1 MRRARISSILE
12 PLASDLVRRFLLLAA
27 LLVPTVSAA
36 QSAAPGAP
44 SLGVPRHDASPSSRF
59 MVPATGREAAEL
71 RSLGLPGLPERT
83 GLHARA
89 RSRPSTSARF
99 LSAAQDTTQQ
109 GRNVFKDFGG
119 GVVSLGR
126 DALDFITEPFN
137 LSGRQWVEVGVV
149 VGAGVVLAAFD
160 QQIHDFIIGSQ
171 DEAPWSTIKDVGDFF
186 EPLGLMNNTN
196 PFWLA
201 GIGVTYA
208 FKQEPAMRVFQQLLF
223 SHLVSGA
230 TMVVPRTLIGRVR
243 PRNSPD
249 DPYVF
254 RPFDGTSFPSGHAST
269 IFEVARVVS
278 NALDWWPA
286 TAALYG
292 MAGTVAYQRMVEET
306 DPETGEVT
314 KGAPHWPSDVYFG
327 AWYGVVAANIVI
339 RNDEPD
345 ANPNIRTG
353 IDPGTGALQ
362 LQVRYTF

>member
-1 MRRARISSILE
+1 
-12 PLASDLVRRFLLLAA
+12 
-27 LLVPTVSAA
+27 
-36 QSAAPGAP
+36 
-44 SLGVPRHDASPSSRF
+44 
-59 MVPATGREAAEL
+59 MVPAVAAAQTGGGEAGAL
-71 RSLGLPGLPERT
+71 RAAWE
-83 GLHARA
+83 ARA
-89 RSRPSTSARF
+89 IGGGVHRPSGESARITSRPVRSGPGSAVGSPTSGFGRLQVTAADSTSE
-99 LSAAQDTTQQ
+99 

-119 GVVSLGR
+119 GVVSLGQ
-126 DALDFITEPFN
+126 DALDFITEPFH
-137 LSGRQWVEVGVV
+137 LSERQWLEVGVV
-149 VGAGVVLAAFD
+149 VGAGLVLFAFD

-230 TMVVPRTLIGRVR
+230 TMVVPRSLIGRVR

-292 MAGTVAYQRMVEET
+292 VAGTVAYQRMVEET
-306 DPETGEVT
+306 DPETGEIT

-345 ANPNIRTG
+345 ANPHIQTG
-353 IDPGTGALQ
+353 IRPSTGALQ
-362 LQVRYTF
+362 LQVRYRF

>member
-1 MRRARISSILE
+1 M
-12 PLASDLVRRFLLLAA
+12 RRFLLLAA

-36 QSAAPGAP
+36 QSGVRGFDEPGVFRTDPQRSVLFAASSLGPGAEW
-44 SLGVPRHDASPSSRF
+44 RSR
-59 MVPATGREAAEL
+59 
-71 RSLGLPGLPERT
+71 GLPGLPEGT
-83 GLHARA
+83 GLHS
-89 RSRPSTSARF
+89 RSRAGAPAPVFFRVPS
-99 LSAAQDTTQQ
+99 QDSTQES
-109 GRNVFKDFGG
+109 RNVFKDFAG
-119 GVVSLGR
+119 GVVSLGE
-126 DALDFITEPFN
+126 DALDFITEPFH
-137 LSGRQWVEVGVV
+137 LSGEQWLEVGVV
-149 VGAGVVLAAFD
+149 VGAGLALFAFD
-160 QQIHDFIIGSQ
+160 QEIHDFIIGSQ
-171 DEAPWSTIKDVGDFF
+171 DEAPWSTLNDIGEFF

-208 FKQEPAMRVFQQLLF
+208 FEQESTMRVFQQLLF
-223 SHLVSGA
+223 SHLISGA

-327 AWYGVVAANIVI
+327 AWYGIVAANIVI
-339 RNDEPD
+339 RNDEAD

>member
-1 MRRARISSILE
+1 M
-12 PLASDLVRRFLLLAA
+12 VRSNRLLLLLA
-27 LLVPTVSAA
+27 LVVPTV
-36 QSAAPGAP
+36 
-44 SLGVPRHDASPSSRF
+44 
-59 MVPATGREAAEL
+59 TGGQESTDSTE
-71 RSLGLPGLPERT
+71 
-83 GLHARA
+83 ARA
-89 RSRPSTSARF
+89 DTFAAFDST
-99 LSAAQDTTQQ
+99 DP
-109 GRNVFKDFGG
+109 GRNVFKDFAG
-119 GVVSLGR
+119 GVVSLGE
-126 DALDFITEPFN
+126 DALDFITEPFH
-137 LSGRQWVEVGVV
+137 LTERQWLDVAIV
-149 VGAGVVLAAFD
+149 VGGGLLIAAVD

-171 DEAPWSTIKDVGDFF
+171 DEAPWSTLKEVGDFF

-196 PFWLA
+196 PYWLA

-208 FKQEPAMRVFQQLLF
+208 FKQEAAMQVFQQLLF
-223 SHLVSGA
+223 SHLISGG

-249 DPYVF
+249 NPYVF

-292 MAGTVAYQRMVEET
+292 MAGTVAYQRMAEET

-327 AWYGVVAANIVI
+327 AWYGIVVANIVI
-339 RNDEPD
+339 RNDELD
-345 ANPNIRTG
+345 ANPHVRTG
-353 IDPGTGALQ
+353 IDAGTGALQ